1 MRANDEP
8 HGVFSLDPGRRAV
21 GVGGPGDQ
29 PGRFLLLNVT
39 RSGGL
44 FGNASVG
51 YRVSGGP
58 EVQALL
64 GDRATGRVL
73 LPEGESSVSITLLLS
88 NQVSR
93 SPLHTF

>member
-21 GVGGPGDQ
+21 AVEPGF
-29 PGRFLLLNVT
+29 RFLLLNVT

-51 YRVSGGP
+51 YVVSGGP

-73 LPEGESSVSITLLLS
+73 LPEGESSVSIALSLS

-93 SPLHTF
+93 NAPSRALR

>member
-8 HGVFSLDPGRRAV
+8 HGVFSLDPGRRAL
-21 GVGGPGDQ
+21 GVGGPGAE
-29 PGRFLLLNVT
+29 PARFLLLNVT

-51 YRVSGGP
+51 YVVSGGP

-93 SPLHTF
+93 NALHTF